1 MICMPRSATDDAMLF
16 LGVVRRTMGHSTGL
30 FNSAEPRKE
39 KRKEKDH
46 PLLE

>member
-1 MICMPRSATDDAMLF
+1 VEREARLWEGATLA
-16 LGVVRRTMGHSTGL
+16 VAHWHRCRTGL